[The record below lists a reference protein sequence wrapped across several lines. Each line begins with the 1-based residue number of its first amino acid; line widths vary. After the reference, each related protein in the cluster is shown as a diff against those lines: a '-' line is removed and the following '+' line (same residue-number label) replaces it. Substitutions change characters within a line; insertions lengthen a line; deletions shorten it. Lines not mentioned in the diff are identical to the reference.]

1 MAQYL
6 AGSLYGGDFNGKY
19 GLGRGSAKLTKGTE
33 CWTAPE
39 VQEGQEY
46 NNKCDVYSFGI
57 IMWELLQIGYPFMEF
72 NDKYGSVPRSEFAR
86 AVTNGLR
93 PSIPNSTPEEYT
105 SIITYV
111 CTC

>member
-1 MAQYL
+1 MVSFL
-6 AGSLYGGDFNGKY
+6 RFNA
-19 GLGRGSAKLTKGTE
+19 RSNTITE

-39 VQEGQEY
+39 VQEDQEY
-46 NNKCDVYSFGI
+46 NNKCDVYSFGV

-93 PSIPNSTPEEYT
+93 PSIPSTVPEEYA
-105 SIITYV
+105 SVIT
-111 CTC
+111 